1 MCLPGPAGEN
11 PSLCI
16 LTAPAWAQPGCPCSS
31 LCKASHLHLQP
42 QPLLLRPCPGAQ
54 LLHGGSSSGHWLA
67 QGAKGLF
74 YLLWSLG
81 SAAKQGFLERSAP
94 SDLAA
99 MLGHC
104 PAPPQPGGEV
114 TSLSIRM
121 SLGDALLP
129 TRIGTDLW
137 AWTRRHPSSFCS
149 PCMSWWHSEL
159 SPPATGT
166 CVYTSPAY
174 LTSGPSGCAPS
185 ARGVWAVAAVETAQ
199 STAGSQAQAPSLA
212 PQGSAVSS
220 RDRSCSSCASPAFP
234 TATAVTLCHLR

>member
-1 MCLPGPAGEN
+1 MEAVALDTGLPKEQRVCSTCSGLWARQ
-11 PSLCI
+11 PSRDFWNTVLPRI
-16 LTAPAWAQPGCPCSS
+16 LLPCWATAPHLPNQEGGNLTQHKDELGGC
-31 LCKASHLHLQP
+31 
-42 QPLLLRPCPGAQ
+42 
-54 LLHGGSSSGHWLA
+54 
-67 QGAKGLF
+67 
-74 YLLWSLG
+74 
-81 SAAKQGFLERSAP
+81 
-94 SDLAA
+94 LAA
-99 MLGHC
+99 H
-104 PAPPQPGGEV
+104 Q
-114 TSLSIRM
+114 
-121 SLGDALLP
+121 D
-129 TRIGTDLW
+129 GTDLW

-166 CVYTSPAY
+166 CVYTRPAY

-185 ARGVWAVAAVETAQ
+185 ARGVWAVAEVETAQ

>member
-1 MCLPGPAGEN
+1 MDRRFFQARVKLGLLQLQSIAKSSSRPTRGQTQTLKSWDTPAELCLPGPAGEN

-81 SAAKQGFLERSAP
+81 SAAKQGFLEHSAP

-129 TRIGTDLW
+129 TR
-137 AWTRRHPSSFCS
+137 
-149 PCMSWWHSEL
+149 ME
-159 SPPATGT
+159 
-166 CVYTSPAY
+166 
-174 LTSGPSGCAPS
+174 LTSGHGPGDIPAAFAAPACPGGTAS
-185 ARGVWAVAAVETAQ
+185 CHPLPRGHVCIP
-199 STAGSQAQAPSLA
+199 APLI
-212 PQGSAVSS
+212 
-220 RDRSCSSCASPAFP
+220 
-234 TATAVTLCHLR
+234 